1 MIENVKIQ
9 FEIAL
14 SNKRK
19 YLDSKTSL
27 TNSKEISINSIL
39 KKSLQ
44 PLISSTFYN
53 SLVRINDP
61 TIDPTKY
68 LPSLLE

>member
-14 SNKRK
+14 SKKRND
-19 YLDSKTSL
+19 LDSKTS
-27 TNSKEISINSIL
+27 KINTKKFGAKSIL

-44 PLISSTFYN
+44 PIISSACYN

-61 TIDPTKY
+61 IIDQNKY